1 MLIHNFRIVFPI
13 TCNNRNTGRKSV
25 NKRASE
31 ALTVII
37 SRKNQRKVV
46 FQYICTFI
54 KGNKSTIAY
63 IVWKRCL
70 QLLKP
75 LRLAAVD
82 LAVDIERV
90 GGVSE
95 CFVYG
100 SNGANRELEFTQV
113 KVLGFVMTFDDS
125 GETGAKR
132 YRYGNKYGY
141 KYSYRYDYGYYAAAE
156 KRRREEDRRKN
167 SSKTSPAR
175 ENPEQKP

>member
-100 SNGANRELEFTQV
+100 SNGANR
-113 KVLGFVMTFDDS
+113 VLDAFFFADA
-125 GETGAKR
+125 GERTKPV
-132 YRYGNKYGY
+132 
-141 KYSYRYDYGYYAAAE
+141 
-156 KRRREEDRRKN
+156 RRAGRVDKLVLRFRR
-167 SSKTSPAR
+167 STSECR
-175 ENPEQKP
+175 